1 MKICGMLFVIT
12 TLETKR
18 MKTLKV
24 LAIAM
29 IPLFGMAQK
38 MKVQTAWRA
47 LNDYESTLKDGKP
60 DLAYLNKAKD
70 AIELAL
76 QHEDTKNQGKTYA
89 YKARIMY
96 NYYNYNLMQE
106 MKKLEATVPDKK
118 ERTDLAYGNTPTTEF
133 EAANEAVD
141 KIKDID
147 PKYMETIQD
156 GFTKGT
162 SQLSEDDIKFTLVA
176 TQMKMEAGNIAN
188 GKYKAK
194 KFDEAADYFYKLAYL
209 NMALTRKKDTAN
221 FYNACVA
228 AAKSKNTT
236 KILDYNKK
244 MVDLKIASPYNFQ
257 AMYTANLNKGDTSA
271 AMDVLK
277 KGRTTFPNDMD
288 LLNTETTLYLQ
299 KGKQQEAL
307 NNLDASIQKDPNNA
321 LFYLVRGNIYDNMAN
336 PKDAQGKDKDKPANF
351 EETFKKAE
359 SDYLKAI
366 ELNPANKEHLYNSL
380 FNLGAMYNNY
390 GGYLQTKA
398 SNLPLT
404 EAKTKGKDMEAK
416 SQENFKKAIPH
427 LEKALEIKPDDKGTM
442 SALRKLYMMT
452 GDQAKAT
459 EMNNRIK
466 GAK

>member
-1 MKICGMLFVIT
+1 
-12 TLETKR
+12 
-18 MKTLKV
+18 
-24 LAIAM
+24 M
-29 IPLFGMAQK
+29 IPMFGISQK

-60 DLAYLNKAKD
+60 DIAYLNKAND
-70 AIELAL
+70 AIEAAL

-89 YKARIMY
+89 YKARIKY
-96 NYYNYNLMQE
+96 NYYNYAFTQE
-106 MKKLEATVPDKK
+106 LKKLEATVPDKK
-118 ERTDLAYGNTPTTEF
+118 ERNDLAYGNTPTTDF

-141 KIKDID
+141 KIKDVD
-147 PKYMETIQD
+147 PKYMQTIQD

-209 NMALTRKKDTAN
+209 NMSLTMKKDTAN
-221 FYNACVA
+221 FYNACVS
-228 AAKSKNTT
+228 AAKAKNTQ

-257 AMYTANLNKGDTSA
+257 AMYNANLSKQDTTA
-271 AMDVLK
+271 ALAILA
-277 KGRTTFPNDMD
+277 KGRTTFPNDID
-288 LLNTETTLYLQ
+288 LLNTETNLYLA

-307 NNLDASIQKDPNNA
+307 NNLNASIEKDPSNA

-336 PKDAQGKDKDKPANF
+336 PKDAAGKDKDKPSNF
-351 EETFKKAE
+351 DELFKNAE
-359 SDYLKAI
+359 SNYLKVI
-366 ELNPANKEHLYNSL
+366 ELKPTNKEHFYNALY
-380 FNLGAMYNNY
+380 NLGAMYNNY

-398 SNLPLT
+398 SQLPLT
-404 EAKTKGKDMEAK
+404 EAKTKGKDMETK
-416 SQENFKKAIPH
+416 SQDFYKKAIPH
-427 LEKALEIKPDDKGTM
+427 LEQALTIKAEDRPTM
-442 SALRKLYMMT
+442 SALRKLYMLT

-459 EMNNRIK
+459 DMNNRIK
-466 GAK
+466 NAK

>member
-1 MKICGMLFVIT
+1 
-12 TLETKR
+12 
-18 MKTLKV
+18 
-24 LAIAM
+24 M
-29 IPLFGMAQK
+29 IPMFGISQK

-60 DLAYLNKAKD
+60 DIAYLNKANE

-89 YKARIMY
+89 YKARIKY
-96 NYYNYNLMQE
+96 NYYNYAFTQE
-106 MKKLEATVPDKK
+106 LKKLEATVPDKK
-118 ERTDLAYGNTPTTEF
+118 ERNDLAYGNTPTTEF

-141 KIKDID
+141 KIKDVD
-147 PKYMETIQD
+147 PKYMQVIQD

-209 NMALTRKKDTAN
+209 NMALTMKKDTAN
-221 FYNACVA
+221 FYNACVS
-228 AAKSKNTT
+228 AAKAKNSQ

-257 AMYTANLNKGDTSA
+257 AMYNANLAKQDTSA
-271 AMDVLK
+271 ALSILA
-277 KGRTTFPNDMD
+277 KGRSTFPNDID
-288 LLNTETTLYLQ
+288 LLNTETNLFLA

-307 NNLDASIQKDPNNA
+307 NNLTASIDKDPSNA

-336 PKDAQGKDKDKPANF
+336 PKDAAGKDKDKPSNF
-351 EETFKKAE
+351 DELFKNAE
-359 SDYLKAI
+359 SNYLKVI
-366 ELNPANKEHLYNSL
+366 ELNPANKEHLYNAL
-380 FNLGAMYNNY
+380 YNIGAMYNNY

-398 SNLPLT
+398 GSLPLT

-416 SQENFKKAIPH
+416 SQENYKKAIPH
-427 LEKALEIKPDDKGTM
+427 LEQALTIKVEDRATM
-442 SALRKLYMMT
+442 SALRKLYMLT

-459 EMNNRIK
+459 DMNNRIK
-466 GAK
+466 NAK

>member
-1 MKICGMLFVIT
+1 MR
-12 TLETKR
+12 TLR
-18 MKTLKV
+18 II
-24 LAIAM
+24 AIAM
-29 IPLFGMAQK
+29 IPMFGISQK

-60 DLAYLNKAKD
+60 DIAYLNKAND
-70 AIELAL
+70 AIEAAL

-89 YKARIMY
+89 YKARIKY
-96 NYYNYNLMQE
+96 NYYNYAFTQE
-106 MKKLEATVPDKK
+106 LKKLEATVPDKK
-118 ERTDLAYGNTPTTEF
+118 ERNDLAYGNTPTTDF

-141 KIKDID
+141 KIKDVD
-147 PKYMETIQD
+147 PKYMQVIQD

-209 NMALTRKKDTAN
+209 NMALTMKKDTAN
-221 FYNACVA
+221 FYNACVS
-228 AAKSKNTT
+228 AAKAKNSQ

-257 AMYTANLNKGDTSA
+257 AMYNANLAKQDTSA
-271 AMDVLK
+271 ALSILA
-277 KGRTTFPNDMD
+277 KGRSTFPNDID
-288 LLNTETTLYLQ
+288 LLNTETNLFLA

-307 NNLDASIQKDPNNA
+307 NNLTASIEKDPSNA

-336 PKDAQGKDKDKPANF
+336 PKDAAGKDKDKPSNF
-351 EETFKKAE
+351 DELFKNAETN
-359 SDYLKAI
+359 YLKVI
-366 ELNPANKEHLYNSL
+366 ELNPSNKEHLYNAL
-380 FNLGAMYNNY
+380 YNIGAMYNNY

-398 SNLPLT
+398 GSLPLT

-416 SQENFKKAIPH
+416 SQENYKKAIPH
-427 LEKALEIKPDDKGTM
+427 LEQALTIKAEDRATM
-442 SALRKLYMMT
+442 SALRKLYMLT

-459 EMNNRIK
+459 DMNNRIK
-466 GAK
+466 NAK

>member
-1 MKICGMLFVIT
+1 
-12 TLETKR
+12 
-18 MKTLKV
+18 
-24 LAIAM
+24 M
-29 IPLFGMAQK
+29 IPMFGISQK

-60 DLAYLNKAKD
+60 DIAYLNKAND
-70 AIELAL
+70 AIEAAL

-89 YKARIMY
+89 YKARIKY
-96 NYYNYNLMQE
+96 NYYNYAFTQE
-106 MKKLEATVPDKK
+106 LKKLEATVPDKK
-118 ERTDLAYGNTPTTEF
+118 ERNDLAYGNTPTTDF

-141 KIKDID
+141 KIKDVD
-147 PKYMETIQD
+147 PKYMQVIQD

-209 NMALTRKKDTAN
+209 NMALTMKKDTAN
-221 FYNACVA
+221 FYNACVS
-228 AAKSKNTT
+228 AAKAKNSQ

-257 AMYTANLNKGDTSA
+257 AMYNANLAKQDTSA
-271 AMDVLK
+271 ALSILA
-277 KGRTTFPNDMD
+277 KGRSTFPNDID
-288 LLNTETTLYLQ
+288 LLNTETNLFLA

-307 NNLDASIQKDPNNA
+307 NNLTASIEKDPSNA

-336 PKDAQGKDKDKPANF
+336 PKDAAGKDKDKPSNF
-351 EETFKKAE
+351 DELFKNAETN
-359 SDYLKAI
+359 YLKVI
-366 ELNPANKEHLYNSL
+366 ELNPSNKEHLYNAL
-380 FNLGAMYNNY
+380 YNIGAMYNNY

-398 SNLPLT
+398 GSLPLT

-416 SQENFKKAIPH
+416 SQENYKKAIPH
-427 LEKALEIKPDDKGTM
+427 LEQALTIKAEDRATM
-442 SALRKLYMMT
+442 SALRKLYMLT

-459 EMNNRIK
+459 DMNNRIK
-466 GAK
+466 NAK

>member
-1 MKICGMLFVIT
+1 
-12 TLETKR
+12 
-18 MKTLKV
+18 
-24 LAIAM
+24 M
-29 IPLFGMAQK
+29 IPMFGISQK

-60 DLAYLNKAKD
+60 DIAYLNKANE

-89 YKARIMY
+89 YKARIKY
-96 NYYNYNLMQE
+96 NYYNYAFTQE
-106 MKKLEATVPDKK
+106 LKKLEATVPDKK
-118 ERTDLAYGNTPTTEF
+118 ERNDLAYGNTPTTDF

-141 KIKDID
+141 KIKDVD
-147 PKYMETIQD
+147 PKYMQVIQD

-209 NMALTRKKDTAN
+209 NMALTMKKDTAN
-221 FYNACVA
+221 FYNACVS
-228 AAKSKNTT
+228 AAKAKNSQ

-257 AMYTANLNKGDTSA
+257 AMYNANLAKQDTA
-271 AMDVLK
+271 AALSILA
-277 KGRTTFPNDMD
+277 KGRSTFPNDID
-288 LLNTETTLYLQ
+288 LLNTETNLFLA

-307 NNLDASIQKDPNNA
+307 NNLTASIDKDPSNA
-321 LFYLVRGNIYDNMAN
+321 LFYLVRGNIYDNLAN
-336 PKDAQGKDKDKPANF
+336 PKDAAGKDKDKPSNF
-351 EETFKKAE
+351 DELFKNAE
-359 SDYLKAI
+359 SNYLKVI
-366 ELNPANKEHLYNSL
+366 ELNPANKEHLYNAL
-380 FNLGAMYNNY
+380 YNIGAMYNNY

-398 SNLPLT
+398 GSLPLT
-404 EAKTKGKDMEAK
+404 EAKTKGKEMEAK
-416 SQENFKKAIPH
+416 SQENYKKAIPH
-427 LEKALEIKPDDKGTM
+427 LEQALTIKAEDRATM
-442 SALRKLYMMT
+442 SALRKLYMLT

-459 EMNNRIK
+459 DMNNRIK
-466 GAK
+466 NAK

>member
-1 MKICGMLFVIT
+1 MR
-12 TLETKR
+12 TLR
-18 MKTLKV
+18 II
-24 LAIAM
+24 AIAM
-29 IPLFGMAQK
+29 IPMFGISQK

-60 DLAYLNKAKD
+60 DIAYLNKANE

-89 YKARIMY
+89 YKARIKY
-96 NYYNYNLMQE
+96 NYYNYAFTQE
-106 MKKLEATVPDKK
+106 LKKLEATVPDKK
-118 ERTDLAYGNTPTTEF
+118 ERNDLAYGNTPTTEF

-141 KIKDID
+141 KIKDVD
-147 PKYMETIQD
+147 PKYMQVIQD

-209 NMALTRKKDTAN
+209 NMALTMKKDTAN
-221 FYNACVA
+221 FYNACVS
-228 AAKSKNTT
+228 AAKAKNSQ

-257 AMYTANLNKGDTSA
+257 AMYNANLAKQDTSA
-271 AMDVLK
+271 ALSILA
-277 KGRTTFPNDMD
+277 KGRSTFPNDID
-288 LLNTETTLYLQ
+288 LLNTETNLFLA

-307 NNLDASIQKDPNNA
+307 NNLTASIDKDPSNA

-336 PKDAQGKDKDKPANF
+336 PKDAAGKDKDKPSNF
-351 EETFKKAE
+351 DELFKNAE
-359 SDYLKAI
+359 SNYLKVI
-366 ELNPANKEHLYNSL
+366 ELNPANKEHLYNAL
-380 FNLGAMYNNY
+380 YNIGAMYNNY

-398 SNLPLT
+398 GSLPLT

-416 SQENFKKAIPH
+416 SQENYKKAIPH
-427 LEKALEIKPDDKGTM
+427 LEQALTIKVEDRATM
-442 SALRKLYMMT
+442 SALRKLYMLT

-459 EMNNRIK
+459 DMNNRIK
-466 GAK
+466 NAK